1 MRLLHLLHAAGLFL
15 AFPLHAGVLINEIM
29 YHPVERPAFDAAGD
43 PVLDLTE
50 DVHEFIELKNT
61 GSTAVS
67 LAGWR
72 LRGAADYVFPAGASI
87 PAQGFA
93 VVAKFPARLES
104 IAAYALPAGS
114 VFGPWSG
121 GLKNSGDTIRLETVS
136 GAVADAVSY
145 SSSMPWAIGANAFG
159 AEDDW
164 TSINETLHQ
173 YRGRSL
179 ERVSMSWPANDPANW
194 LASPLVAGP
203 SPGRANAVALAVP
216 LPVVTAVRAVQDS
229 TGSIMIRA
237 TQPVR
242 VEAQFSSA
250 GAGVSNVQVEYFRD
264 DINSSSEA
272 KTTLSMTAVAGQ
284 PGLWRATVPGQT
296 DRSIVRYRILT
307 DRGAGV
313 QTVSPRADD
322 PQAWHAWF
330 VSPVRS
336 STRPSYEIFIS
347 AASLS
352 TLSSNISQSPR
363 RIVNP
368 DPPGLVRASWS
379 ATQPAVVVR
388 DGVVFDV
395 RMRYHGSRYRR
406 DASRNSFK
414 LQFPRY
420 ARLDDLEGLYL
431 KDKGEEHRVA
441 GQIYRAAGLPAF
453 TARYADVYLN
463 SSVGFQRLEV
473 PEMDDRSFG
482 KFADFTAKK
491 YPGTAKEKTGEFY
504 KSTGVVPFETAAGIG
519 ATTVY
524 TSSGEGPY
532 YIGNGAPIP
541 LKAGWTTR
549 RRYEYTYGPQMH
561 QWIGGRD
568 TEAMITGLWAARGD
582 LPTAPNPD
590 LPALRAWLAEN
601 FDVQATLTYIAI
613 RNWCAPIDDVTHNH
627 YLWRRANGRWAML
640 PWDLDG
646 EMSDTGKSIYWDEY
660 SVPQPDTL
668 RGPHW
673 LKDSFLKAYRTE
685 YKQRLWLLNNTVM
698 NAANFAAPGYGGLQS
713 FATARQANVNSQ
725 LGLGTFHRP
734 GTPVAQAPASLASI
748 LPGAVLQTSAYAHS
762 APAPAPAHT
771 STTWMIRASGST
783 WDAPVLRLTTS
794 AFLTSFPVPF
804 DELSFGATYF
814 WKCYY
819 TDADG
824 HPSFESTERSFVFG
838 TAAGTSPE
846 VRLNEVLA
854 RGVTEDF
861 IEIHN
866 AGITPAE
873 LSGMGLT
880 DDPAAGAKYHFPAGT
895 SLAPGAYRVV
905 ALDAAAPF
913 RLDGDGQTVLLLA
926 ADGSLADAVSF
937 GPQAADRSLG
947 RTTAGWELGGPTP
960 GAANVPESTGPASA
974 LRINEWMATDPD
986 GPDWLELVNPGTQ
999 PVAFSGLR
1007 LGNGTDTTVLPPLS
1021 WIGPGGFQRFI
1032 ADRGTGTNHLAFKL
1046 SSSGESVSLTDGAGA
1061 LIDSR
1066 TFGPQQ
1072 AGVPQGLLPDAAG
1085 AVTSFP
1091 GSGSPGEA
1099 NALAITDIA
1108 ISRIY
1113 PDIELHNR
1121 SALAVALDGW
1131 FLHGSLTDP
1140 APFIFPGGTSIA
1152 PGGTLTVPAA
1162 SLPFSLEP
1170 LRGGAVYLSHGGT
1183 HRSGRSYGAWDGNP
1197 WGLVMLPDGEEFVR
1211 VRELPATPAGVPVVG
1226 PVVVREFSYD
1236 PPDVPGDND
1245 TYEFVEWQNTS
1256 AAAVDISGWRL
1267 AGDADFTVPE
1277 GVSLPA
1283 GGYAVFAPV
1292 PPAEFAARYAAPPG
1306 TLVLGPWSGS
1316 LPDSGGEVRIVRRL
1330 PPVMAEGPD
1339 FGYHPEVTLER
1350 IRYRDTA
1357 PWPAEADGT
1366 GLNPQRAAPGGYG
1379 NDPASWTTGA
1389 PSPGAADSP
1398 NLPPSITITAPADG
1412 GSSPAG
1418 TPVMISVSAADPDGA
1433 ITAVQFRVDGVLTT
1447 TAAAPPFTFTW
1458 TSLEPGPHALRV
1470 SAYDTRL
1477 ASASA
1482 ELLYTL
1488 ANDPPMAAILSP
1500 GDGARFDRGT
1510 SIPIAVAAR
1519 DPENLLQRVDFL
1531 ADGVLIGS
1539 ASAAP
1544 WTMVW
1549 SGAAAG
1555 LHRLVARAT
1564 DATGLSRSSQAVTI
1578 IVAGTSGAVPYVA
1591 WQVPAGTAGTQ
1602 NFGGSL
1608 GMDFEVIS
1616 PVLITR
1622 LGVFDSGSN
1631 GMNSTITAQL
1641 WRTQPTTAVL
1651 AALSFTT
1658 ASPGTLAAASGSRFK
1673 DLTTPLLLH
1682 PGIYTMVAYGY
1693 SASEL
1698 NGNSNGGNPLWT
1710 TNDGNGLIRFTGTGS
1725 YGTAGQYPANADGG
1739 PVNRYAAGTMEF
1751 TSADSDAD
1759 CMPQDWETANGFNP
1773 SDPSDATGDADG
1785 DGRLN
1790 REEYA
1795 AGTDPRDPAS
1805 IFRIQGLTT
1814 APGQITVRITLPA
1827 NRQAVLQY
1835 SGELIW
1841 WFDQQTIAASG
1852 SPRVL
1857 DLAMP
1862 AGLGRKFVRVAA
1874 SPP

>member
-72 LRGAADYVFPAGASI
+72 LRGAADYDFPAGASI

-203 SPGRANAVALAVP
+203 SPGRANAVALSVP

-313 QTVSPRADD
+313 QRVSPRADD

-463 SSVGFQRLEV
+463 SSVAFQRLEV

-541 LKAGWTTR
+541 VKTGWTTR

-601 FDVQATLTYIAI
+601 FDVEATLTYIAI

-698 NAANFAAPGYGGLQS
+698 NAANFAASGYGGLQS

-725 LGLGTFHRP
+725 LGLGMFHRP
-734 GTPVAQAPASLASI
+734 GPPVAQAPASQASI

-804 DELSFGATYF
+804 DELGFGATYF

-866 AGITPAE
+866 AGTTPAE

-947 RTTAGWELGGPTP
+947 RTAAGWGLGGPTP

-1066 TFGPQQ
+1066 TFGPRQ
-1072 AGVPQGLLPDAAG
+1072 
-1085 AVTSFP
+1085 
-1091 GSGSPGEA
+1091 
-1099 NALAITDIA
+1099 
-1108 ISRIY
+1108 
-1113 PDIELHNR
+1113 
-1121 SALAVALDGW
+1121 W
-1131 FLHGSLTDP
+1131 
-1140 APFIFPGGTSIA
+1140 
-1152 PGGTLTVPAA
+1152 
-1162 SLPFSLEP
+1162 
-1170 LRGGAVYLSHGGT
+1170 
-1183 HRSGRSYGAWDGNP
+1183 
-1197 WGLVMLPDGEEFVR
+1197 
-1211 VRELPATPAGVPVVG
+1211 
-1226 PVVVREFSYD
+1226 
-1236 PPDVPGDND
+1236 
-1245 TYEFVEWQNTS
+1245 
-1256 AAAVDISGWRL
+1256 L
-1267 AGDADFTVPE
+1267 AGRGE
-1277 GVSLPA
+1277 C
-1283 GGYAVFAPV
+1283 
-1292 PPAEFAARYAAPPG
+1292 PG
-1306 TLVLGPWSGS
+1306 HHGHRHQ
-1316 LPDSGGEVRIVRRL
+1316 PD
-1330 PPVMAEGPD
+1330 
-1339 FGYHPEVTLER
+1339 
-1350 IRYRDTA
+1350 
-1357 PWPAEADGT
+1357 
-1366 GLNPQRAAPGGYG
+1366 
-1379 NDPASWTTGA
+1379 
-1389 PSPGAADSP
+1389 
-1398 NLPPSITITAPADG
+1398 
-1412 GSSPAG
+1412 
-1418 TPVMISVSAADPDGA
+1418 
-1433 ITAVQFRVDGVLTT
+1433 
-1447 TAAAPPFTFTW
+1447 
-1458 TSLEPGPHALRV
+1458 
-1470 SAYDTRL
+1470 
-1477 ASASA
+1477 
-1482 ELLYTL
+1482 
-1488 ANDPPMAAILSP
+1488 
-1500 GDGARFDRGT
+1500 
-1510 SIPIAVAAR
+1510 
-1519 DPENLLQRVDFL
+1519 
-1531 ADGVLIGS
+1531 
-1539 ASAAP
+1539 
-1544 WTMVW
+1544 
-1549 SGAAAG
+1549 
-1555 LHRLVARAT
+1555 
-1564 DATGLSRSSQAVTI
+1564 LSRH
-1578 IVAGTSGAVPYVA
+1578 
-1591 WQVPAGTAGTQ
+1591 
-1602 NFGGSL
+1602 
-1608 GMDFEVIS
+1608 
-1616 PVLITR
+1616 
-1622 LGVFDSGSN
+1622 
-1631 GMNSTITAQL
+1631 
-1641 WRTQPTTAVL
+1641 RTP
-1651 AALSFTT
+1651 
-1658 ASPGTLAAASGSRFK
+1658 
-1673 DLTTPLLLH
+1673 
-1682 PGIYTMVAYGY
+1682 
-1693 SASEL
+1693 
-1698 NGNSNGGNPLWT
+1698 
-1710 TNDGNGLIRFTGTGS
+1710 
-1725 YGTAGQYPANADGG
+1725 
-1739 PVNRYAAGTMEF
+1739 
-1751 TSADSDAD
+1751 
-1759 CMPQDWETANGFNP
+1759 
-1773 SDPSDATGDADG
+1773 
-1785 DGRLN
+1785 
-1790 REEYA
+1790 
-1795 AGTDPRDPAS
+1795 
-1805 IFRIQGLTT
+1805 
-1814 APGQITVRITLPA
+1814 
-1827 NRQAVLQY
+1827 
-1835 SGELIW
+1835 
-1841 WFDQQTIAASG
+1841 
-1852 SPRVL
+1852 
-1857 DLAMP
+1857 
-1862 AGLGRKFVRVAA
+1862 
-1874 SPP
+1874 